1 MITFRVIASDSDYPF
16 NDDYYESDGLTKEGE
31 QSTEREEGMGSGRS
45 GGAGL
50 DGGGLSGPGEEK
62 SATGLT
68 EGAQQD
74 QDLDTDLEISAIDED
89 KSLSDDALEADDP
102 IKEMREAR
110 EAYDEA
116 LIELKGLEGLDS
128 EDEKDK
134 TTGHESGDLGE
145 PKESPQ
151 GADKGNERS
160 AEEVIETYK
169 AALENYKETHQS
181 LYGVAPPE
189 LTHSGPD
196 YDRPWSNHQR
206 DLEAGREI
214 EDRSGTHK
222 TVQGNV
228 QREWMGRGAELL
240 GLSGAPEIQQRQELL
255 SGKLPDGTQLGTVKD
270 GEVIHRRGHD
280 MVFSAPKSVSLIAA
294 LGSETDKTK
303 VKEAIFSATRDT
315 VSLMEERHAGVRIH
329 TKEGMRFEQTGNL
342 TAAAFLHMISR
353 DLDPHAHVHVNVFNM
368 SQLDSGQWR
377 SVTMDHILAN
387 TKAYGLYFKAQLA
400 EKLEQAGFSIDRN
413 FSDGRFEIKG
423 TDQEL
428 IRHFSKGL
436 QRVIAD
442 TGETRT
448 SRSTNLANDRTR
460 PKKNKI
466 TVQARDNIW
475 QAALAA
481 SGKNLPE
488 SSLERSG
495 QTPKVSFDRA
505 LDKSPYFQALKDER
519 KNGVSTLTARVVAES
534 LERHDAKNPVH
545 SKLSVETMAL
555 TRGEGQVTFKEITQA
570 MEALKEKGLI
580 FSTTQSGRDQITTAR
595 VLGMERGLATG
606 LEAGKNAVK
615 PFVSTDIVNTRIS
628 KAEGQLASAGQPLIL
643 NLEQRA
649 FVEKALTTKDRS
661 IILIGEAGTGKT
673 TALKVLDAALGKD
686 KLWIAS
692 PSNKLKEGALSDG
705 LKAVTH
711 AWLDMRTSGVT
722 MQGQAPSPRL
732 KRMFKGKIIAI
743 DEASLAGTD
752 QLARFAQFAN
762 SVDARLILIGDKQQ
776 IESPSHGGGFGLAQ
790 QIVSTSSLKT
800 VQRVTLDVDR
810 KLFAAARIGDSKE
823 IISQLGPKRLKETP
837 HTVDLVRALYAEA
850 IDRLGDRGLFKI
862 AVPVTTNEARRSVN
876 ELLRDVRS
884 ERGDLGPT
892 IFDRKMAFDRGINQH
907 DRANASTYKPGD
919 LIMVTGANGIKLDGK
934 QYNQYDRLTV
944 QSIDTAKQTL
954 TLSDGKKDF
963 IAKPSSAT
971 FTGNTNLFAERHR
984 DIKLGDMVTFEIT
997 DTKKGVMRGAT
1008 ALLTDVTP
1016 EKVSFLKADGSLLT
1030 LARNDPVLAHL
1041 DHGYATTS
1049 HRLQG
1054 TSFDTV
1060 LLTLTEHLKTTTAQ
1074 SKQLYV
1080 MISRVLGRETS
1091 SPAKINVIGE
1101 APDKQIERATAR
1113 RHEAATGIGSLGAS
1127 RSQATMQSKAV
1138 RGLTIDRSGRSTLRR
1153 LVDSLSGRNPVDK
1166 TGLDSLSLAKSL
1178 GRPSQTANNSPQT
1191 IISAISGPA
1200 SPSKAPSPQQL
1211 ASQPGQMFG
1220 ESASLHP
1227 ASAEIANEKSKTE
1240 GKDRSFAEKGIEMDS
1255 PAFGKDREIQQ
1266 ERDLPSL

>member
-1 MITFRVIASDSDYPF
+1 
-16 NDDYYESDGLTKEGE
+16 
-31 QSTEREEGMGSGRS
+31 
-45 GGAGL
+45 
-50 DGGGLSGPGEEK
+50 
-62 SATGLT
+62 
-68 EGAQQD
+68 
-74 QDLDTDLEISAIDED
+74 
-89 KSLSDDALEADDP
+89 
-102 IKEMREAR
+102 
-110 EAYDEA
+110 
-116 LIELKGLEGLDS
+116 
-128 EDEKDK
+128 
-134 TTGHESGDLGE
+134 
-145 PKESPQ
+145 
-151 GADKGNERS
+151 
-160 AEEVIETYK
+160 
-169 AALENYKETHQS
+169 
-181 LYGVAPPE
+181 
-189 LTHSGPD
+189 
-196 YDRPWSNHQR
+196 
-206 DLEAGREI
+206 
-214 EDRSGTHK
+214 
-222 TVQGNV
+222 
-228 QREWMGRGAELL
+228 
-240 GLSGAPEIQQRQELL
+240 
-255 SGKLPDGTQLGTVKD
+255 
-270 GEVIHRRGHD
+270 
-280 MVFSAPKSVSLIAA
+280 
-294 LGSETDKTK
+294 
-303 VKEAIFSATRDT
+303 
-315 VSLMEERHAGVRIH
+315 
-329 TKEGMRFEQTGNL
+329 
-342 TAAAFLHMISR
+342 
-353 DLDPHAHVHVNVFNM
+353 
-368 SQLDSGQWR
+368 
-377 SVTMDHILAN
+377 
-387 TKAYGLYFKAQLA
+387 
-400 EKLEQAGFSIDRN
+400 
-413 FSDGRFEIKG
+413 
-423 TDQEL
+423 
-428 IRHFSKGL
+428 
-436 QRVIAD
+436 
-442 TGETRT
+442 
-448 SRSTNLANDRTR
+448 
-460 PKKNKI
+460 
-466 TVQARDNIW
+466 
-475 QAALAA
+475 
-481 SGKNLPE
+481 
-488 SSLERSG
+488 
-495 QTPKVSFDRA
+495 
-505 LDKSPYFQALKDER
+505 
-519 KNGVSTLTARVVAES
+519 
-534 LERHDAKNPVH
+534 
-545 SKLSVETMAL
+545 
-555 TRGEGQVTFKEITQA
+555 
-570 MEALKEKGLI
+570 
-580 FSTTQSGRDQITTAR
+580 
-595 VLGMERGLATG
+595 
-606 LEAGKNAVK
+606 
-615 PFVSTDIVNTRIS
+615 
-628 KAEGQLASAGQPLIL
+628 
-643 NLEQRA
+643 
-649 FVEKALTTKDRS
+649 
-661 IILIGEAGTGKT
+661 
-673 TALKVLDAALGKD
+673 
-686 KLWIAS
+686 
-692 PSNKLKEGALSDG
+692 
-705 LKAVTH
+705 
-711 AWLDMRTSGVT
+711 
-722 MQGQAPSPRL
+722 
-732 KRMFKGKIIAI
+732 
-743 DEASLAGTD
+743 
-752 QLARFAQFAN
+752 
-762 SVDARLILIGDKQQ
+762 Q

-810 KLFAAARIGDSKE
+810 KLFAAARIGDSKA

-919 LIMVTGANGIKLDGK
+919 LIMVTGANGIKLAGK

-954 TLSDGKKDF
+954 TLSDGKKEF
-963 IAKPSSAT
+963 IAKPSSGS

-1080 MISRVLGRETS
+1080 MMSRVLGRETS

-1113 RHEAATGIGSLGAS
+1113 RNEAATGIGSLGAS

-1153 LVDSLSGRNPVDK
+1153 LVDGLSGRNPVDK
-1166 TGLDSLSLAKSL
+1166 TGIDSLSLSKSL
-1178 GRPSQTANNSPQT
+1178 GRPSQTAKNSPQT